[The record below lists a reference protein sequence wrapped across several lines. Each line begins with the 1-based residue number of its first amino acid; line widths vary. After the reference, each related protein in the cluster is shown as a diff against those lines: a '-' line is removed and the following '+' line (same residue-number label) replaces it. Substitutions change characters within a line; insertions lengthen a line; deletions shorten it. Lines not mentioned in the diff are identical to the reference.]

1 MFGFASVVLFAIAFI
16 VNGSETKP
24 DNAWVTPTSL
34 MLAGLACLAVHLLG
48 YQASWR
54 PGWSSRRGRRR

>member
-1 MFGFASVVLFAIAFI
+1 MFGFAAVALFVIAFI
-16 VNGSETKP
+16 VNGTATTVSS
-24 DNAWVTPTSL
+24 AWFTPTSL

-54 PGWSSRRGRRR
+54 PRGRRGRLRR